1 MRISLVLSLSVL
13 LLPAASVRAQPP
25 RDTRPPVVENARR
38 ERDLRALVAAGRA
51 TKETYLEL
59 AALAQRQGRF
69 DDTIEALRG
78 AAALEPQEAEPQHRI
93 ATYYWEHAMRDPTL
107 DAAARLASIK
117 EGIAAEDR
125 ALALKP
131 EYLEAMTY
139 KNILLRMQANL
150 SSDAVEQKRL
160 IAEAD
165 ALRSRVMQVQ
175 REKAAAGPT
184 PPPAPDAPRSAG
196 FDEPYE
202 QTLARLQPARVGGNL
217 RAPTKIRDV
226 HPVYPP
232 DALAAGVQG
241 VVIIEAVIDETG
253 AVANAHVLRSV
264 PQLDDAALSAVSR
277 WQFTPTQVNGQ
288 PVNVIMTV
296 TVNFTLQ

>member
-1 MRISLVLSLSVL
+1 MKIVLVLSLSVL
-13 LLPAASVRAQPP
+13 LLPAARAAAQPP
-25 RDTRPPVVENARR
+25 RDTRPPAVENARR
-38 ERDLRALVAAGRA
+38 ERELRALVASGTA

-69 DDTIEALRG
+69 ADTIEALRG
-78 AAALEPQEAEPQHRI
+78 AAALEPDDAEPQHRI
-93 ATYYWEHAMRDPTL
+93 ATYYWEHAAKEASLDP
-107 DAAARLASIK
+107 AARLTSIK
-117 EGIAAEDR
+117 EGLAAEDR
-125 ALALKP
+125 ALALRP
-131 EYLEAMTY
+131 DYTDAMVY

-150 SSDAVEQKRL
+150 TTDAVEQKRL

-165 ALRSRVMQVQ
+165 ALRSRVLQMQ
-175 REKAAAGPT
+175 REKAAGPPPPT
-184 PPPAPDAPRSAG
+184 PDPPRSAA

-202 QTLARLQPARVGGNL
+202 QTLARLQPARVGGSL

-226 HPVYPP
+226 HPAYPA
-232 DALAAGVQG
+232 DAVAARIQG

-264 PQLDDAALSAVSR
+264 PQLDDAALAAVSR
-277 WQFTPTQVNGQ
+277 WQFTPSQLNGQ
-288 PVNVIMTV
+288 PVNVVMTV